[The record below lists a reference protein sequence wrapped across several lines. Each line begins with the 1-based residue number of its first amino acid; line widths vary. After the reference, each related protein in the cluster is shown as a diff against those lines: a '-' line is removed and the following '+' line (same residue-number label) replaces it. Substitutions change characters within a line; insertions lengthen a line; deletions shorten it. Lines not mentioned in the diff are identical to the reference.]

1 MLAACA
7 AMMAAFLGYHLW
19 LVRVGMTTNETYKWR
34 DLRLALGE
42 QLAGNKG
49 GGSED
54 GRRHVQ
60 CAVSS
65 RTPLSCAGSHSILM
79 RLPTRCSFH

>member
-1 MLAACA
+1 MSFTRNCVQVTMAIMLAACA

-19 LVRVGMTTNETYKWR
+19 LLRAGMTTNETYKWR

-42 QLAGNKG
+42 QLAADGG

-54 GRRHVQ
+54 GRRCVF
-60 CAVSS
+60 
-65 RTPLSCAGSHSILM
+65 L
-79 RLPTRCSFH
+79 